1 MTGVSRM
8 SECFCGEFD
17 RPTVAPDEFGE
28 TCFHDLDKCEVP
40 PRRVPDDA
48 VIRVLRQKVTR
59 LTALLKA
66 ADDVVASQDR
76 RIARA
81 LDLMNGRANSSPG
94 YPLLERVLRGE
105 SDE

>member
-1 MTGVSRM
+1 M
-8 SECFCGEFD
+8 SACFCGEFD

-48 VIRVLRQKVTR
+48 VIRVLRQKATR
-59 LTALLKA
+59 LTAAL
-66 ADDVVASQDR
+66 ADRDR
-76 RIARA
+76 RIDEVLARLQWA
-81 LDLMNGRANSSPG
+81 AC
-94 YPLLERVLRGE
+94 RVRGCSHPSCAAVHDVQDILRGE